1 MIFYIIISVAGLP
14 TDYNTDFN
22 GARAVTSASGQ
33 GAIVQMEEHFYE
45 VSCEISGCAWTILA
59 QNLDVGVKFAVMIML
74 PISYTSNCDLCA
86 AGFFGDFCEGKYN
99 FATKINSNFF
109 FQYIFV

>member
-1 MIFYIIISVAGLP
+1 MHLLIFDIIISVAGLP
-14 TDYNTDFN
+14 TDYDTDFN

-33 GAIVQMEEHFYE
+33 GAIVQLKGHFYE

-59 QNLDVGVKFAVMIML
+59 QDLDVGVYHAVMIML
-74 PISYTSNCDLCA
+74 PLNYTSNCNSCA

-99 FATKINSNFF
+99 FATKLNS
-109 FQYIFV
+109 IC